1 MAVIRSIVT
10 SRGAVVNIHDEG
22 YAGATGDVLLYRREE
37 ILNTAVRIAQEAE
50 LRRQRLNSAGQELH
64 DEKL

>member
-10 SRGAVVNIHDEG
+10 SRGAVVNIRDEG
-22 YAGATGDVLLYRREE
+22 YAGAAGDVLLYRREE

-50 LRRQRLNSAGQELH
+50 QRRQRLNSAGQELH